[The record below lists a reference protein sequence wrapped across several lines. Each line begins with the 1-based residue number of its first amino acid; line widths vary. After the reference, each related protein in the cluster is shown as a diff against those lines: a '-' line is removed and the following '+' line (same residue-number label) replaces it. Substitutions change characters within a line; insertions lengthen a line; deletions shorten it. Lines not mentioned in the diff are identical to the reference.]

1 MVAEKGNKVYQIDES
16 MKNHYLNEGF
26 DIRNDEGEVIA
37 YGKGKTVSYEQ
48 YKAVLDELEQL
59 KNSLK
64 DTNKDEFSEMSVEE
78 LKVYAQEHGIDIGNA
93 SSQAG
98 IAKKIRESLK
108 AEE

>member
-26 DIRNDEGEVIA
+26 DIKNDVGEVIA

-59 KNSLK
+59 KNSMK
-64 DTNKDEFSEMSVEE
+64 DDSKDEFSEMSVEE
-78 LKVYAQEHGIDIGNA
+78 LKTYAKEYGIDIGNA
-93 SSQAG
+93 SSQTG
-98 IAKKIRESLK
+98 IAKKIREFLK
-108 AEE
+108 AKE